1 MRLILTTI
9 LAVVLAG
16 FASFGIYQA
25 AQPTAKQVTTP
36 LVNYG
41 SR

>member
-1 MRLILTTI
+1 MRIALTV
-9 LAVVLAG
+9 LVAVVLALA
-16 FASFGIYQA
+16 ASYGVYQA